1 MSYIVS
7 FVLIVFT
14 AFTFYMYGSMDR
26 SNPVTASKD
35 TEIGVEE
42 SSGGDSDISNTI
54 NNEINADGGNIDNSI
69 VNEINGNNG
78 EIDNNIENTI
88 NGGNGDIDNHIE
100 NYINGDNATIDNQI
114 ENNITNSSN
123 NTIDNSVTN
132 NIEVNI
138 DVNVTNNVINNIE
151 GNGNGEEENGT
162 GESGNGTEDETGNGE
177 DNGNGDEADNGEENG
192 NGNGE
197 ANGETPDTVWGVDS
211 ASLTT
216 EDMLMCVRENFGD
229 PQVWARYLGDKEGVS
244 YGLTQEE
251 VELLHS
257 NDIDIMVIWNHFTD
271 ATGYE
276 KGQSEAT
283 AAIEMA
289 RDFGIPEGVAIFA
302 NVEPI
307 YPIDADFLLGWY
319 DALEESEYES
329 GVYGIFHPDR
339 ELYTAYEIA
348 AEENPSLLENN
359 YVWTSSPEHGIT
371 TEENAPEYDPLA
383 PEGALIA
390 GWQYGIDAETCN
402 IDTNHFDSNVFDAL
416 WSS

>member
-1 MSYIVS
+1 
-7 FVLIVFT
+7 
-14 AFTFYMYGSMDR
+14 MDR
-26 SNPVTASKD
+26 SNPITASN
-35 TEIGVEE
+35 TSEIEGTQENN
-42 SSGGDSDISNTI
+42 GGDSDITNTI
-54 NNEINADGGNIDNSI
+54 DNDINGNGGNIINSI
-69 VNEINGNNG
+69 TNEINGNDG
-78 EIDNNIENTI
+78 EVENHIDNSINGDSGVIDNTIEN
-88 NGGNGDIDNHIE
+88 H
-100 NYINGDNATIDNQI
+100 INGDNATIDNRI

-132 NIEVNI
+132 NIEVNV
-138 DVNVTNNVINNIE
+138 DVNVTNNIVNNIE
-151 GNGNGEEENGT
+151 GDTNGEQENGTDQNGNGTEEETDNGNGEETTNGENGESN
-162 GESGNGTEDETGNGE
+162 GEETENGE
-177 DNGNGDEADNGEENG
+177 DNGNGEAT
-192 NGNGE
+192 
-197 ANGETPDTVWGVDS
+197 NGETPDTVWGVDS

-244 YGLTQEE
+244 YGLTHEE
-251 VELLHS
+251 VELLHE
-257 NDIDIMVIWNHFTD
+257 NEIDIMVIWNHFTD
-271 ATGYE
+271 ATGYD

-319 DALEESEYES
+319 ETLEESEYES
-329 GVYGIFHPDR
+329 GVYGIFDPDR
-339 ELYTAYEIA
+339 DLYVAYEIA

-359 YVWTSSPEHGIT
+359 FVWTSSPNYGIT
-371 TEENAPEYDPLA
+371 TEENAPEYNPQA

-416 WSS
+416 WSRDD